1 MSKVDYQNKVFSKA
15 AQADLRNVLWV
26 AKRLTVVGV
35 GGAQAQHGHSGNHAL
50 QDRAAVDGAVEAR
63 RVIVDVQKIEV
74 DSYRAGQ
81 AASVPGLHRQDEVLL
96 RLVVQRS
103 ADVKNA
109 GDRVQEE
116 GGILI
121 ILLYRVRDL
130 AVWSR
135 VRVAGQ
141 NRCHDRTSMENNNRK
156 WVIMQKY
163 SLTNHNQAREFWSNM
178 LALILWLLASWVM

>member
-1 MSKVDYQNKVFSKA
+1 M
-15 AQADLRNVLWV
+15 
-26 AKRLTVVGV
+26 VGV

-81 AASVPGLHRQDEVLL
+81 TASVPGLHRQDEVLL

-109 GDRVQEE
+109 GDRVQKE

-121 ILLYRVRDL
+121 ILLYSIRDL
-130 AVWSR
+130 AV
-135 VRVAGQ
+135 
-141 NRCHDRTSMENNNRK
+141 
-156 WVIMQKY
+156 
-163 SLTNHNQAREFWSNM
+163 
-178 LALILWLLASWVM
+178 